1 MKVSK
6 TKNTVQHGHQV
17 IFIEI
22 GDVLYF
28 DPDRQF
34 EVTDIKGSRP
44 FHNDIDLF
52 QLWKDTGI
60 HPIVLTKTEL
70 K

>member
-1 MKVSK
+1 MKVSR

-28 DPDRQF
+28 EPGKEF
-34 EVTDIKGSRP
+34 LVTEIKGSRP
-44 FHNDIDLF
+44 FHYEIDLF

-60 HPIVLTKTEL
+60 HPIVLTKNEL